1 MNKSNVDLLIMIK
14 GEKPAFEYQSPLD
27 FKTYI
32 EGRDGSEFEIEV
44 RNNNNF
50 RIEAVISVDG
60 LSVLDGQPAGDD
72 DETQGYLVGA
82 NSKIR
87 IPGWKLNGTKAAAFV
102 FSGRKGGSYVEQ
114 STGQATNK
122 GVIGMM
128 VFQEKVK
135 SYYHA
140 PNAVAFRSTV
150 LGNPN
155 ARYYGGTVLDGDQI
169 TSTSI
174 NAAQLNVGSMSA
186 MNASIG
192 TLSTTEGAWTGV
204 QGSGHPAD
212 ATTSATAARSSL
224 TEART
229 NVGSAHTMASQA
241 ATSSVN
247 ASASAKSAS
256 SNAAASADAA
266 ISGHGIAPGSIK
278 ANRLE
283 VEQTLG
289 TGFGAETEHKTHN
302 VAFDRGEMITLV
314 ALFYDD
320 KRGLQKRGIEMV
332 RPSQTRYA
340 TSPNPF
346 PNRKDQGCVPP
357 EGWTGK

>member
-60 LSVLDGQPAGDD
+60 LSVLDGKPAGDD
-72 DETQGYLVGA
+72 DDTQGYLVGA

-128 VFQEKVK
+128 VFEEKVK
-135 SYYHA
+135 SYYHS
-140 PNAVAFRSTV
+140 PNNVAFRGLSP
-150 LGNPN
+150 LNIGAYYSGNAVSGLAMN
-155 ARYYGGTVLDGDQI
+155 
-169 TSTSI
+169 
-174 NAAQLNVGSMSA
+174 NMSA
-186 MNASIG
+186 MNASMG

-204 QGSGHPAD
+204 QGSGHPTD
-212 ATTSATAARSSL
+212 ATTSATAARTSI

-229 NVGSAHTMASQA
+229 NAGTAHTTASSA
-241 ATSSVN
+241 ATSSVD
-247 ASASAKSAS
+247 ASMSAKSAA
-256 SNAAASADAA
+256 SNAVSSADAA
-266 ISGHGIAPGSIK
+266 ISGEGIVPGSIK

-302 VAFDRGEMITLV
+302 VAFDRGEMIALIV
-314 ALFYDD
+314 LFYDD

-357 EGWTGK
+357 AGWSGK